1 MNIDE
6 DMKYENLSFKNLNL
20 SDQWILNRLNDVI
33 LSVDENMDK
42 YEFVNVGSELY
53 NFIWDDFCS
62 WYIELSK
69 VHLNSDNEIEKQATQ
84 ETLIYVLNAIV
95 RLLHPFMPFVTEEI
109 YQSIP
114 HLEESI
120 CIAKWPTVNSQ
131 FTNKMINEQFVYLF
145 DIVKGIRNMRASYVI
160 KNSIEISYSI
170 QTKDINLS
178 QLLKDLSPYIYKLCH
193 ARCIGYNVETSSNVA
208 IEMIKGGNAL
218 IIELGDYIDLEAE
231 KKKLEAELKKLEA
244 EIKRCENML
253 SNPQFISKAPQ
264 SKVDAE
270 KAKLVDYQSK
280 YDGVMEKLTNM

>member
-1 MNIDE
+1 MTENKITSGINIDE

-69 VHLNSDNEIEKQATQ
+69 VHLNSDNEIEKHATQ

-120 CIAKWPTVNSQ
+120 CVAKWPTVNSQ
-131 FTNKMINEQFVYLF
+131 FTNKMI
-145 DIVKGIRNMRASYVI
+145 
-160 KNSIEISYSI
+160 IEISYSI

-231 KKKLEAELKKLEA
+231 
-244 EIKRCENML
+244 IKRCENML